1 MSYPPSWRVIEDT
14 SFAVELMRA
23 HPFAHLF
30 SAHNG
35 LNATRAPFIADCEDC
50 APVRLRAHLNR
61 QNPQVAALD
70 GAPVL
75 VTFSG
80 PSSYVSPHWRAN
92 KTRGGTFDFEQATVR
107 GTARVIDDID
117 WFRSLIDDLSA
128 LIEPQY
134 GEVGDYPVWNRSMAV
149 EGYIERLF
157 PAVTA
162 FEVEIE
168 HIQTISKLHQSFPEE
183 DRRSVAEHLARS
195 EREDAQAIAA
205 KIRKT
210 LDD

>member
-1 MSYPPSWRVIEDT
+1 MAYPPSWRVVDDAA
-14 SFAVELMRA
+14 FAVELMSA

-35 LNATRAPFIADCEDC
+35 LNATRAPFVTDCEAG
-50 APVRLRAHLNR
+50 APVRLRGHLNR

-80 PSSYVSPHWRAN
+80 PASYISPHWRVH
-92 KTRGGTFDFEQATVR
+92 KTRGGTYDFEQVSVR
-107 GTARVIDDID
+107 GTARVVDDID
-117 WFRSLIDDLSA
+117 WFRRLIDDLSA

-134 GEVGDYPVWNRSMAV
+134 AEIGDYPVWNTSMAV
-149 EGYIERLF
+149 EGYIERLY

-162 FEVEIE
+162 FAVEIE
-168 HIQTISKLHQSFPEE
+168 DIQTISKLHQSFPVE
-183 DRRSVAEHLARS
+183 DRRAVADHLARGA
-195 EREDAQAIAA
+195 REDARAISA